1 MQGTVG
7 MSTLSVE
14 RDIAPTGSIEQAIAK
29 AERAEQRMYLL
40 LFVPALMLV
49 LLFLGLPL
57 AILAFQSF
65 REGDSFTLMHYA
77 RIFQEPI
84 YWRTYYDTLKI
95 SVIVTLLSIVLG
107 FPLAYAAAVARR
119 GWSTLILALVMLPF
133 WTSVLVRTY
142 AWLVVLQ
149 RRGIINTTLLNL
161 GIIDQPLSLSHNFAA
176 VLIGMLH
183 VMLPFMV
190 FPLYAAISKI
200 PTELLQ
206 AGHSLGGSPAYV
218 FRRVLLP
225 LSAPGIIA
233 GSMLVFILSLGFYL
247 TPELLGGG
255 KTIMVSSLVQ
265 RNVELY
271 LQFGAASAVAMV
283 LLLTVIV
290 IFWAVD
296 RVLPVEK
303 IVGMR

>member
-1 MQGTVG
+1 
-7 MSTLSVE
+7 MS
-14 RDIAPTGSIEQAIAK
+14 DIFIEKAIAR
-29 AERAEQRMYLL
+29 AERAEQRNYLL
-40 LFVPALMLV
+40 LFLPALLLV
-49 LLFLGLPL
+49 LLFLGVPL
-57 AILAFQSF
+57 GLLALQSF
-65 REGDSFTLMHYA
+65 SEGDKFTLVHYM
-77 RIFQEPI
+77 RIFDEAI
-84 YWRTYYDTLKI
+84 YWRTYAETLKI
-95 SVIVTLLSIVLG
+95 SALVTFLSIVMG
-107 FPLAYAAAVARR
+107 FPIAYAAATTSR
-119 GWSTLILALVMLPF
+119 GLSSLILALVMLPF

-149 RRGIINTTLLNL
+149 RRGIVNATLLDL
-161 GIIDQPLSLSHNFAA
+161 GVIEQPLSLSHNFTA

-183 VMLPFMV
+183 VMIPFMV

-200 PTELLQ
+200 PSELLQ
-206 AGHSLGGSPAYV
+206 AGHSLGGGSFYV

-225 LSAPGIIA
+225 LSLPGIFA
-233 GSMLVFILSLGFYL
+233 GSVLVFILCLGFYL

-283 LLLTVIV
+283 LLMIV
-290 IFWAVD
+290 FFIFWAVD

-303 IVGMR
+303 VVGMR

>member
-1 MQGTVG
+1 MTD
-7 MSTLSVE
+7 LSNAAG
-14 RDIAPTGSIEQAIAK
+14 IAR
-29 AERAEQRMYLL
+29 AERAEQRGYLL
-40 LFVPALMLV
+40 LFLPALLLV
-49 LLFLGLPL
+49 LVFLGAPL
-57 AILAFQSF
+57 GLLFVQSL
-65 REGDSFTLMHYA
+65 REGDSFSLIHYA
-77 RIFQEPI
+77 RILDEPI
-84 YWRTYYDTLKI
+84 YWRTYSETLKI
-95 SVIVTLLSIVLG
+95 SLIVTVLSILLG
-107 FPLAYAAAVARR
+107 FPLAYAAAVASR

-161 GIIDQPLSLSHNFAA
+161 GVIDAPLSLSHNFTA

-183 VMLPFMV
+183 VMIPFMV
-190 FPLYAAISKI
+190 FPLYAALSKI
-200 PTELLQ
+200 PQELTQ
-206 AGHSLGGSPAYV
+206 AGHSLGGGAFYV
-218 FRRVLLP
+218 FRRVVLP
-225 LSAPGIIA
+225 LSAPGMMA
-233 GSMLVFILSLGFYL
+233 GSVLVFILCLGFYL

-283 LLLTVIV
+283 LLALVCT

>member
-1 MQGTVG
+1 MLDLSLEQHIA
-7 MSTLSVE
+7 STS
-14 RDIAPTGSIEQAIAK
+14 SIEQAIAK
-29 AERAEQRMYLL
+29 AERAEQRIYLL
-40 LFVPALMLV
+40 LFAPALLLV
-49 LLFLGLPL
+49 LLFLGIPL

-77 RIFQEPI
+77 RIFQEAI

-95 SVIVTLLSIVLG
+95 SVIVTALSIILG
-107 FPLAYAAAVARR
+107 FPLAYAAAVAPRR
-119 GWSTLILALVMLPF
+119 WSALILALVMLPF

-161 GIIDQPLSLSHNFAA
+161 GIIDQPLSLSHNFVA

-206 AGHSLGGSPAYV
+206 AGHSLGGSPTYV

-225 LSAPGIIA
+225 LSAPGIFA
-233 GSMLVFILSLGFYL
+233 GSILVFILCLGFYL

-271 LQFGAASAVAMV
+271 LQFGAASAVAMILLVTV
-283 LLLTVIV
+283 LI

>member
-1 MQGTVG
+1 MTD
-7 MSTLSVE
+7 SSNAAL
-14 RDIAPTGSIEQAIAK
+14 IAR
-29 AERAEQRMYLL
+29 AERAEQRSHLL
-40 LFVPALMLV
+40 LFAPALLLV
-49 LLFLGLPL
+49 GLFLGVPL
-57 AILAFQSF
+57 GLLFFQSI
-65 REGDSFTLMHYA
+65 REGDAFSVVHYA
-77 RIFQEPI
+77 RIWQEHI
-84 YWRTYYDTLKI
+84 YWRTYADTLQI
-95 SVIVTLLSIVLG
+95 SLLVTVLTIVLG
-107 FPLAYAAAVARR
+107 FPLAYAAAVASR

-149 RRGIINTTLLNL
+149 RRGIINTTLMDL
-161 GIIDQPLSLSHNFAA
+161 GLIEKPLSLSHNFTA

-183 VMLPFMV
+183 VMIPFMV
-190 FPLYAAISKI
+190 FPLYAALSKI
-200 PTELLQ
+200 PTELTQ
-206 AGHSLGGSPAYV
+206 AGHSLGGGNFYV
-218 FRRVLLP
+218 FRRIVLP
-225 LSAPGIIA
+225 LAAPGVAA
-233 GSMLVFILSLGFYL
+233 GSVLVFILCLGFYL

-283 LLLTVIV
+283 LLAMVCT